1 LVDNILRPFGGSK
14 INKIDST
21 TSNTTTTTA
30 AKKYNLRYA
39 AELLKFDKI
48 QFIKTEGLT
57 FALLAGPMGQ
67 AASMCRFRGCRY
79 KNKNK
84 NSKQQQQQQQ
94 QEHHQ
99 QQQQQQQT
107 PSHSPQIQH
116 HSEVI
121 PATTGEKVAE
131 KKSFGHV
138 SNLHKYFV
146 TQNFRTNNAGK
157 QQETKRTEKNKRA
170 YFIPRSFPPF
180 PPNPNPLP
188 LFRFS
193 AFQLPNI
200 DPNGSKKMVL
210 FCTFANFQFAFGCT
224 QKQQCHL
231 HTGPCMYATEHLQ
244 IYGVLCV
251 EHTLY
256 MVILSIIS

>member
-84 NSKQQQQQQQ
+84 SSKQQQQQQQQ
-94 QEHHQ
+94 QEHHQQ

-180 PPNPNPLP
+180 HP
-188 LFRFS
+188 
-193 AFQLPNI
+193 
-200 DPNGSKKMVL
+200 
-210 FCTFANFQFAFGCT
+210 
-224 QKQQCHL
+224 QKPTKAAGQKTSSSSL
-231 HTGPCMYATEHLQ
+231 HHF
-244 IYGVLCV
+244 
-251 EHTLY
+251 
-256 MVILSIIS
+256 ISWP

>member
-1 LVDNILRPFGGSK
+1 
-14 INKIDST
+14 
-21 TSNTTTTTA
+21 
-30 AKKYNLRYA
+30 
-39 AELLKFDKI
+39 
-48 QFIKTEGLT
+48 
-57 FALLAGPMGQ
+57 MGQ

-94 QEHHQ
+94 QQQQEHHQQ

-188 LFRFS
+188 LFF
-193 AFQLPNI
+193 LPNI
-200 DPNGSKKMVL
+200 DPNGSKKWFSFVHLPTFNLHLAALKSNNAIYTLVHACMQPSICRYMGCCVWNIL
-210 FCTFANFQFAFGCT
+210 F
-224 QKQQCHL
+224 
-231 HTGPCMYATEHLQ
+231 
-244 IYGVLCV
+244 IW
-251 EHTLY
+251 
-256 MVILSIIS
+256 